1 MTDEEKAVLAANDA
15 FYRAFEK
22 KDIDKMTALWSQGI
36 NTACIHPGRSALRG
50 SDKIR
55 KSWEAIFQNTAYL
68 EIDTEIITT
77 EISGDLAYVLLIE
90 KVLQVTPGRK
100 MKAQSMATNIF
111 ERMGGNW
118 YLIHHH
124 GSPIMS

>member
-1 MTDEEKAVLAANDA
+1 MTEEEKAVLAANEA

-22 KDIDKMTALWSQGI
+22 KDIDTMTALWSQGI
-36 NTACIHPGRSALRG
+36 NTACIHPGRSVLRG
-50 SDKIR
+50 SDKIS
-55 KSWEAIFQNTAYL
+55 KSWETIFKNTAYM
-68 EIDTEIITT
+68 EIDTEIIST
-77 EISGDLAYVLLIE
+77 EISGDLACVLLTE
-90 KVLQVTPGRK
+90 KVLQVNKGRK

>member
-1 MTDEEKAVLAANDA
+1 MNDEEKAVLAANDA

-55 KSWEAIFQNTAYL
+55 KSWEMIFKNTAYI

-77 EISGDLAYVLLIE
+77 EISGNLAYVLLIE

-100 MKAQSMATNIF
+100 MKAESMATNIF

>member
-1 MTDEEKAVLAANDA
+1 MTDEEKAVLAANEA

-22 KDIDKMTALWSQGI
+22 KDIDAMTALWSQGI
-36 NTACIHPGRSALRG
+36 NTACVHPGRSALRG
-50 SDKIR
+50 GDKIR
-55 KSWEAIFQNTAYL
+55 KSWEAIFKNTAYL
-68 EIDTEIITT
+68 EIDTDIITT
-77 EISGDLAYVLLIE
+77 EISGDIAYVLLVE
-90 KVLQVTPGRK
+90 KVLQVTQGRN

-124 GSPIMS
+124 GSPVMS

>member
-1 MTDEEKAVLAANDA
+1 MSDEEKAVLAANEA

-22 KDIDKMTALWSQGI
+22 KDIEAMTALWSKGI
-36 NTACIHPGRSALRG
+36 NTACIHPGRSALGG

-55 KSWEAIFQNTAYL
+55 KSWEGIFKNTAYL

-90 KVLQVTPGRK
+90 KVLQVFQGRRT
-100 MKAQSMATNIF
+100 KAQSMATNVF
-111 ERMGGNW
+111 EKMGGNW